1 MARAV
6 HGVPSRGVLSLVLG
20 LSVCGAALRVLCRRL
35 CSLCPGPLPRVHD
48 TPWSLGL
55 LGRHQPPSQGRDM
68 GPTGWTPSL
77 LSSCLELAG
86 PTWPEPLQTWP
97 WPGLASC
104 LLPLSSSCSILSLA
118 LPLLLDWGWGLS
130 SVLLFVDPE
139 ARREREGHF
148 LGPGLGSLCLSWRY
162 PFRGLVPGAEVTLT

>member
-20 LSVCGAALRVLCRRL
+20 LSICGAALRVLCRRL

-55 LGRHQPPSQGRDM
+55 PGHHQPPSQGRVM

-77 LSSCLELAG
+77 LSSWLELAG
-86 PTWPEPLQTWP
+86 PTWPAPLETWP

-104 LLPLSSSCSILSLA
+104 LLPLSSSCSILRPCLA
-118 LPLLLDWGWGLS
+118 S
-130 SVLLFVDPE
+130 
-139 ARREREGHF
+139 A
-148 LGPGLGSLCLSWRY
+148 PGLGLGAFFC
-162 PFRGLVPGAEVTLT
+162 PFVCGPRGTAREGGPFPRPWPGLPVFVLAVSI